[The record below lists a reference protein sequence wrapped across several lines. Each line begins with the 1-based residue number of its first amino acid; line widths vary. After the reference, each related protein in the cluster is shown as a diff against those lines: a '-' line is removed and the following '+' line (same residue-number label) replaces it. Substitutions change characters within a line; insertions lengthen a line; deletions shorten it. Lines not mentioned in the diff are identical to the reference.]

1 MKIPESAIE
10 LLSSGVIVHV
20 ATIDE
25 DGKPQVTCA
34 WVDVDENELRIATM
48 FDQRKLKNMRRDA
61 RVTVSVASDK
71 THDFGLRE
79 YVVIYGRASLTEG
92 GAAELLQKL
101 AATYIGPDAVF
112 PGMPEPP
119 PGFIVHVTPERIAG
133 VGPWAKS

>member
-1 MKIPESAIE
+1 MKIPKSAIE
-10 LLSSGVIVHV
+10 LLSSGVIAHV

-34 WVDVDENELRIATM
+34 WVDVDESELRIATM

-71 THDFGLRE
+71 TNDFGLRE
-79 YVVIYGRASLTEG
+79 YIVIYGRASLTEG
-92 GAAELLQKL
+92 GAADLLQKL

-133 VGPWAKS
+133 VGPWVKS